1 MINTKLNFFF
11 LNDCMKLQNKT
22 VILSLL
28 LYVLTVATPPSS
40 KVRKPVTASGI
51 LALTHSPLLF
61 KGKTG
66 SASKRTPNFKGKMY
80 SAGVVQFCFYF
91 FQLLKGTC

>member
-1 MINTKLNFFF
+1 
-11 LNDCMKLQNKT
+11 MKLQNKAL
-22 VILSLL
+22 ILSLL
-28 LYVLTVATPPSS
+28 FCILTVATPPSS

-66 SASKRTPNFKGKMY
+66 SASKRKTHFKGKD
-80 SAGVVQFCFYF
+80 VHVQCLSFPVN
-91 FQLLKGTC
+91 